1 MYRQGRMSDWAGW
14 VVVMSPVML
23 AGAVARSDEPAP
35 GAKPAILRGRVVDE
49 SGAPLADV
57 RVRVAIPATDM
68 RFADITIS
76 SVNRGDF
83 PRPRDLREARTD
95 ARGEYRLEI
104 PGLKGPE
111 TASIDASKPGHRRL
125 VGTLM
130 QGGDA
135 RRVELRP
142 GAEVSA
148 DLKLKPSSY
157 VKGVVVDDRGQPI
170 RGVEIFANALID
182 HGRIS
187 AGVER
192 TQSRS
197 DGTFELFNYP
207 LKPDG
212 FSVGTV
218 EGRIFFQHPDHINA
232 RIDDL
237 YEIEPEGRRKIRV
250 VLAIGSRLSG
260 TVVDAD
266 GKPVAG
272 AMVRVS
278 LKNRT
283 HAKTVLTDAEGR
295 FTARGLSPGLTHLW
309 SRSMAIHQRGEL
321 PIAVK
326 GDREGLQLRL
336 KPMGVPADPGAVEVL
351 GLKLAD
357 VTPALKDAYDL
368 FNTRGALILNPGPD
382 PDRLSIGQISEG
394 DVFWMVGQK
403 RIGSVREFVDR
414 LLAEVGGPKSEGG
427 QVRIVYS
434 FNRPDA
440 VGTNTQYMKITK
452 ADVEQLRRLA
462 DRLNPDGP
470 R

>member
-1 MYRQGRMSDWAGW
+1 MSRQGGMSDRAGW
-14 VVVMSPVML
+14 VVAMSAMMF
-23 AGAVARSDEPAP
+23 AGAVARSDEPGP

-68 RFADITIS
+68 RFLGTDVT
-76 SVNRGDF
+76 SVVREGF
-83 PRPRDLREARTD
+83 PKPREIREVRTD
-95 ARGEYRLEI
+95 AGGVYRMEI
-104 PGLKGPE
+104 PGLKGSE
-111 TASIDASKPGHRRL
+111 TVSIDASKPGYRRL

-135 RRVELRP
+135 RRVKLRP
-142 GAEVSA
+142 GADVAA
-148 DLKLKPSSY
+148 DLALKPSSF
-157 VKGVVVDDRGQPI
+157 VTGVVVDDRGRPI
-170 RGVEIFANALID
+170 PGVEISARALFNRAS
-182 HGRIS
+182 G
-187 AGVER
+187 GVEVTR
-192 TQSRS
+192 SRG

-207 LKPDG
+207 QKADG
-212 FSVGTV
+212 FGVGTV
-218 EGRIFFQHPDHINA
+218 KGRIFFQHPDHIDT

-237 YEIEPEGRRKIRV
+237 YSLAPEARQKPRV
-250 VLAIGSRLSG
+250 VLPIGCKLAG

-272 AMVRVS
+272 ATVRFTRKDDS
-278 LKNRT
+278 
-283 HAKTVLTDAEGR
+283 HSKTVLSDAQGR
-295 FTARGLSPGLTHLW
+295 FVVRGLSPGLTRIW
-309 SRSMAIHQRGEL
+309 ARSMAIHQRGEM
-321 PIAVK
+321 PIALK

-336 KPMGVPADPGAVEVL
+336 KPMGLPADPGTVEVL
-351 GLKLAD
+351 GMKLAD

-368 FNTRGALILNPGPD
+368 FNDRGALILDTGRD
-382 PDRLSIGQISEG
+382 FHRLAIGQISEG

-414 LLAEVGGPKSEGG
+414 LLAEVVGPKSEGG
-427 QVRIVYS
+427 QVRIVYT
-434 FNRPDA
+434 FYRPDA
-440 VGTNTQYMKITK
+440 MGTNTQGMKITK